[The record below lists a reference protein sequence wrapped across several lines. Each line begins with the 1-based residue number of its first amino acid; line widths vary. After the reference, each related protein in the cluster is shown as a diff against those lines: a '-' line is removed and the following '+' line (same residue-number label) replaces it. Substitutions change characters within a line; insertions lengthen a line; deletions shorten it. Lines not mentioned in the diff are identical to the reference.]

1 MYYDIFVWK
10 GGCGQAIRLVCSIFM
25 KDVSNE
31 TFIKKTSAKD
41 ISSLIFSAAAPALL
55 FFLCMFTISQFKNY
69 GRLLL
74 TPIMGAM
81 WAAGAVC
88 VLILPSDK
96 ESIIHETE
104 GFILALCLGDLLL
117 QKAISIVSGVSADML
132 TETFSQPLPST
143 TGNILPGYLQYAL
156 WMFTIMIPISYLGL
170 QGKRLINLRRA
181 SNKDRELRRIRG
193 IGGQKDSKPY

>member
-1 MYYDIFVWK
+1 MDSDIFVWK

-88 VLILPSDK
+88 VL
-96 ESIIHETE
+96 
-104 GFILALCLGDLLL
+104 ILALCLGDLLL